1 MRRYIAFVGFLAV
14 MLVVAGCTM
23 PLATSQPA
31 AAPAP
36 TAAPTEAAPTEAMA
50 ATLMVSQQEG
60 LGQFL
65 TDEQGLSLYL
75 FTKDTP
81 NTSTCYDRCAEN
93 WPPLL
98 TSGSPVAGQ
107 DVDAALLGTT
117 QRQDGSTQ
125 VTYNGWPLYYYVKDQ
140 QPGDTTG
147 QEVGDVWYVIS
158 PQGQEIGPMAAT
170 EAAPTEAMAT
180 TLMISQ
186 QEGLGQF
193 LTDEQGLSLYLFT
206 KDTPNTSNCYDQCA
220 ENWPPLL
227 TSGSPVAGQDVDAAL
242 LGTTQ
247 RQDGSTQI
255 TYNGWPLYYYVK
267 DQQPGDTTGQ
277 EVGDVW
283 YLVTP
288 QGEQVEAQAAME
300 AAPAEAAGATLMV
313 SQQEGLG
320 QFLTDEQGLS
330 LYLFTKDTPNTSN
343 CYDQCAENWPP
354 LLTSGSPVAG
364 QDVDAALLGTT
375 QRQDGSTQ
383 VTYNGWPLYYYVKDQ
398 QPGDTT
404 GQEVGDVWYLVTP
417 QGEQVEAQ
425 AAMQVAPAPASS
437 ASGSW

>member
-81 NTSTCYDRCAEN
+81 NTSTCYDR
-93 WPPLL
+93 
-98 TSGSPVAGQ
+98 
-107 DVDAALLGTT
+107 
-117 QRQDGSTQ
+117 
-125 VTYNGWPLYYYVKDQ
+125 
-140 QPGDTTG
+140 
-147 QEVGDVWYVIS
+147 
-158 PQGQEIGPMAAT
+158 
-170 EAAPTEAMAT
+170 
-180 TLMISQ
+180 
-186 QEGLGQF
+186 
-193 LTDEQGLSLYLFT
+193 
-206 KDTPNTSNCYDQCA
+206 CA

>member
-170 EAAPTEAMAT
+170 EAAPTEAMAA
-180 TLMISQ
+180 TLMVSQ